1 MQREILCLEKL
12 FSMLYAIFLINEK
25 EFRKN
30 IKRILMKKYYTLK
43 FFLVNILHLHS
54 FTLEADL
61 LATPPIIII
70 IKITYIFNWRN
81 NKQFLTLFRMGGGEK
96 APPTSFSP
104 VTSTNVRLRPQNFLT
119 FSFGTFDRL
128 V

>member
-70 IKITYIFNWRN
+70 IKITYLFN
-81 NKQFLTLFRMGGGEK
+81 
-96 APPTSFSP
+96 
-104 VTSTNVRLRPQNFLT
+104 
-119 FSFGTFDRL
+119 
-128 V
+128 